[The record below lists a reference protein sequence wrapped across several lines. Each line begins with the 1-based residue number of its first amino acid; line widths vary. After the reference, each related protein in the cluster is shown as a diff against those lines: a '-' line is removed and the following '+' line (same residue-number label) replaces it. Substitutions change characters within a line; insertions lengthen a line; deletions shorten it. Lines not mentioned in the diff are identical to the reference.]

1 MGQAAARHVDCGLA
15 VMKGRG
21 TLAQAN
27 VEDHEGPELPLR
39 GEPEPRR
46 RLRGFAAMDPERRRR
61 ISSDGGK
68 AAHLKGTAHEFD
80 HDEARAAGRKG
91 GKATA
96 AAHATRDAR
105 APGDASSVIP
115 FPAPKHRE

>member
-1 MGQAAARHVDCGLA
+1 M
-15 VMKGRG
+15 
-21 TLAQAN
+21 AQAN
-27 VEDHEGPELPLR
+27 VENHEGPELPVR

-46 RLRGFAAMDPERRRR
+46 PRRGFAAMDPERRRR
-61 ISSDGGK
+61 ISSEGGK

-80 HDEARAAGRKG
+80 QDEARAAGRKG

-96 AAHATRDAR
+96 AARAAR
-105 APGDASSVIP
+105 YPAAPGDVSTVIP